1 MRITFLGW
9 LVMIVVA
16 LSSFL
21 LGQKL
26 GQQSKPDQSGN

>member
-16 LSSFL
+16 LSAFL

-26 GQQSKPDQSGN
+26 GQQSKPDQSDN